1 MFGLVARV
9 AEIGE
14 HVGPETLVL
23 GGYKARQ
30 VVAGFDLAVTAQ
42 VISIVQPL
50 ALGEGELVPPLYKVT
65 QSCVHLAIIDSACQ
79 QVLVLVDLKL
89 KATETFRS
97 FCVDVLYMGHLG
109 ESSVHLHLLDGVDHR
124 AKGPLLQQFLPYHL
138 GSDHDV

>member
-14 HVGPETLVL
+14 HVGPKTLVL

-50 ALGEGELVPPLYKVT
+50 ALGEGELVPPLHEVT
-65 QSCVHLAIIDSACQ
+65 QSCVHLAIIDTACQ

-89 KATETFRS
+89 KATETFRG
-97 FCVDVLYMGHLG
+97 FRVDVLHMGHLG
-109 ESSVHLHLLDGVDHR
+109 EPSVHLHLLDGVDQC
-124 AKGPLLQQFLPYHL
+124 AKGPLLHQFLPYHL
-138 GSDHDV
+138 GPDHDI

>member
-14 HVGPETLVL
+14 HVGPKTLIL

-50 ALGEGELVPPLYKVT
+50 ALGEGELVPPLHEVT
-65 QSCVHLAIIDSACQ
+65 QSCVHLAIIDTAFICLM
-79 QVLVLVDLKL
+79 V
-89 KATETFRS
+89 
-97 FCVDVLYMGHLG
+97 
-109 ESSVHLHLLDGVDHR
+109 
-124 AKGPLLQQFLPYHL
+124 
-138 GSDHDV
+138 